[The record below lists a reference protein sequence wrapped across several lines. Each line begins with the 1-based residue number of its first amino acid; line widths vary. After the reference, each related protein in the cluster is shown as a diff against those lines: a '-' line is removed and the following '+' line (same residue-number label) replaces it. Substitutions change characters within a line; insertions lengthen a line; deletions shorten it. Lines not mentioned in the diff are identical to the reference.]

1 MNFQRFL
8 ALRVAKSGKQSFTRL
23 IILIATVA
31 VALSLTVML
40 VTTSMMSGFK
50 KEITGKVFGFWG
62 HIHITDSKVNRSL
75 FESLP
80 IDKDLPFLKE
90 IKNVSSVEYEGPMKV
105 LGVTIPNTE
114 VTKSTK
120 GGFKH
125 VQSFAI
131 LPGIIQTK
139 KQIEGILLK
148 GVGADFNWEFLQKNL
163 KEGAVFTPGEKTENR
178 PVLISRQTAD
188 RLEVGVGDKFIV
200 HFIIKGQS
208 VPRRFSISG
217 IYKTGL
223 EEYDKQFALVDIED
237 VQQLLG
243 WESNQVAGFEVE
255 VEHLEDLN
263 ILADYL
269 YFNLLPNTLYAETI
283 REKFPAIFEWLAL
296 QDLNEIVI
304 LVLMLIVAVINMVTA
319 LLILIL
325 ERTNMIGILKSLGET
340 NWGIRKVFLY
350 YAAYIMAM
358 GLFWG
363 NLIGLGICFLQKTFG
378 FIKLSEADYYLNV
391 APINFDWLTILL
403 LNLGTMFLTLLF
415 LIIPTYLV
423 TRISPVKA
431 IRFK

>member
-23 IILIATVA
+23 IIVIATAA

-62 HIHITDSKVNRSL
+62 HIHITDAKVNRSL
-75 FESLP
+75 FETQP
-80 IDKDLPFLKE
+80 IDKDQPFLKE
-90 IKNVSSVEYEGPMKV
+90 LEHTASVSYDGPMEI
-105 LGVTIPNTE
+105 LGVTIPNTDVE
-114 VTKSTK
+114 KSTL
-120 GGFKH
+120 GGFSH

-148 GVGADFNWEFLQKNL
+148 GVGEDFNWDFLKKNL
-163 KEGAVFTPGEKTENR
+163 KEGEIFQPGEKTEER
-178 PVLISRQTAD
+178 PILISRQTAD
-188 RLEVGVGDKFIV
+188 RLEIGVGDRFII
-200 HFIIKGQS
+200 HFIIDGEA
-208 VPRRFSISG
+208 VPRRFTISG

-223 EEYDKQFALVDIED
+223 EEYDKQFALVDIAD
-237 VQQLLG
+237 IQQILG
-243 WESNQVAGFEVE
+243 WTENQVAGFEVE
-255 VEHLEDLN
+255 VDYREDLN
-263 ILADYL
+263 VLADYL
-269 YFNLLPNTLYAETI
+269 YFNILPNTLYAETI

-296 QDLNEIVI
+296 QDLNEVVI
-304 LVLMLIVAVINMVTA
+304 LVLMLIVAIINMITA

-350 YAAYIMAM
+350 YAGYIMAM

-391 APINFDWLTILL
+391 APIHFDWGTILL
-403 LNLGTMFLTLLF
+403 LNLGTMFITLLF